1 MIDESGESMKNLGA
15 RLWTLSMCL
24 SLGLSVVNVAIAAE
38 GPGEGPPPQGA
49 GGPGG
54 GPPPGKEPPVTAPPA
69 DLNPAKLLADGQR
82 ALAAGKYDE
91 IATKYADPIINYY
104 AYRYGTRGRRMF
116 VAHDA
121 TEAAIYVATGAR
133 ALDLSTDEGVLN
145 GATLPPAEKG
155 SRNIV
160 VPEGTL
166 PDAFALKAKA
176 LAKLGKADEALQLLG
191 RSTVLSPDYPTY
203 WNDIAEV
210 YVQAKRCED
219 ATKAYVQA
227 EETVQQQSNAKLKQ
241 EQAARTANGKSALSK
256 CQS

>member
-1 MIDESGESMKNLGA
+1 MKSHRAGMF
-15 RLWTLSMCL
+15 TLSLCMNLVL
-24 SLGLSVVNVAIAAE
+24 SAMNVSIA
-38 GPGEGPPPQGA
+38 GEGPA
-49 GGPGG
+49 GPLQRADGPGG
-54 GPPPGKEPPVTAPPA
+54 GQPPGKEQPVTAPPA
-69 DLNPAKLLADGQR
+69 DLNPTKLLAEGQR
-82 ALAAGKYDE
+82 AFAAGKYDE

-121 TEAAIYVATGAR
+121 TETAIYVATGAR
-133 ALDLSTDEGVLN
+133 VLDLATDDGVLN

-160 VPEGTL
+160 VPQGTL

-176 LAKLGKADEALQLLG
+176 LVKLGKTDEALQMIG
-191 RSTVLSPDYPTY
+191 RSTVLSPNYPTY

-219 ATKAYVQA
+219 AVKAYTQA
-227 EETVQQQSNAKLKQ
+227 EETVKQMSNAALKK
-241 EQAARTANGKSALSK
+241 EQAARTAKGKSALSK
-256 CQS
+256 CQ